1 MKSFLSKQSSKSFLY
16 PYFRSIIPKDLVSN
30 LGGATDF
37 RLSLNYVRQEDRQ
50 ILCLELKHITDE
62 IFTEIREGMKTLS
75 LEDIKDILRIEVRK
89 QIKHTQHF
97 ALGTNEF
104 DPVKKS
110 KSIQNV
116 SSRETKL
123 RQELSGENIKEYEKE
138 LDTKLE
144 SILKSLEI
152 EIETNSINYKNLRRK
167 FSNLYLLR
175 FDWIRSLINQTTKIE
190 DEDTF
195 RREVDEKLGLSLF
208 PDLLTTQRPPVIENY
223 APEPSEPYQVERQE
237 TFHQSIPLN
246 SLQSSPISKCIELY
260 FGEKGHMRERSV
272 QENRTSIQFL
282 IHSFGDIPIGEITK
296 EKSSIL
302 KSQLKQLPKNR
313 TKNPKYRDYDF
324 HELISMKIPKDESI
338 HTTTINK
345 YISNL
350 SSFMNWCV
358 NNGYSN
364 TNTFTGMKI
373 TQKKNRAS
381 EERNRFTEQEI
392 KTIFS
397 VKDYLYTT
405 KTYINK
411 GKYANYWV
419 PLIGLF
425 TGMRANEICSL
436 YLDNIREISG
446 NHRSKRWCF
455 DVKQEEDRPDKRL
468 KNLSSIRIVPIHQ
481 TLLDLGFIDFL
492 NLIKKLP
499 DRKRVFEE
507 LPYKEG
513 LYSRNISRFW
523 NTSYLPKIG
532 IKTDKNGF
540 HSLRHSVIDHLKQKG
555 IEPHFINELVGHS
568 QGNIDLD
575 RYGKGYNPDI
585 LFNKCVSKIIYE
597 TSNGRKVDFHSLI
610 IDWKKIIV

>member
-75 LEDIKDILRIEVRK
+75 LEDIKNILRIEVRK

-123 RQELSGENIKEYEKE
+123 RQELSGKNIKEYEKE

-246 SLQSSPISKCIELY
+246 SLQSSPISKCVELY
-260 FGEKGHMRERSV
+260 FEEKAA
-272 QENRTSIQFL
+272 
-282 IHSFGDIPIGEITK
+282 P
-296 EKSSIL
+296 
-302 KSQLKQLPKNR
+302 
-313 TKNPKYRDYDF
+313 Y
-324 HELISMKIPKDESI
+324 
-338 HTTTINK
+338 
-345 YISNL
+345 
-350 SSFMNWCV
+350 
-358 NNGYSN
+358 
-364 TNTFTGMKI
+364 
-373 TQKKNRAS
+373 
-381 EERNRFTEQEI
+381 
-392 KTIFS
+392 
-397 VKDYLYTT
+397 
-405 KTYINK
+405 
-411 GKYANYWV
+411 YA
-419 PLIGLF
+419 
-425 TGMRANEICSL
+425 
-436 YLDNIREISG
+436 
-446 NHRSKRWCF
+446 
-455 DVKQEEDRPDKRL
+455 
-468 KNLSSIRIVPIHQ
+468 
-481 TLLDLGFIDFL
+481 
-492 NLIKKLP
+492 
-499 DRKRVFEE
+499 
-507 LPYKEG
+507 
-513 LYSRNISRFW
+513 YSR
-523 NTSYLPKIG
+523 IG
-532 IKTDKNGF
+532 INEVEEEPTGGNGTEN
-540 HSLRHSVIDHLKQKG
+540 HD
-555 IEPHFINELVGHS
+555 
-568 QGNIDLD
+568 
-575 RYGKGYNPDI
+575 
-585 LFNKCVSKIIYE
+585 E
-597 TSNGRKVDFHSLI
+597 TSENFRE
-610 IDWKKIIV
+610 